1 MQRARW
7 ERQCCSVSLDGMRA
21 AYVVMCGL
29 LCAGLAGCGAHDPGT
44 RAASPRALGAAD
56 DRLSAAEWD
65 RLRAGERIEH
75 PKRFSDGDAKYVG
88 GVSYQLV
95 AADPDEILHALL
107 DPTQLQQM
115 LPHTRHIAAV
125 GHGYPARGL
134 TLEQGNDLV
143 TASYSV
149 TLSHDFDRREVRFWL
164 DHSRPS
170 DIDDVRGFFRVEPS
184 DDGRSLITVA
194 AALDLGPGLAR
205 LLFENALERM
215 ILATPTQMKGVL
227 EANSNGKTRV
237 AQLR

>member
-1 MQRARW
+1 
-7 ERQCCSVSLDGMRA
+7 MRA
-21 AYVVMCGL
+21 AHAVICGL
-29 LCAGLAGCGAHDPGT
+29 LCGALAGCGAHDSAA
-44 RAASPRALGAAD
+44 RAAPSHALSAAD

-75 PKRFSDGDAKYVG
+75 PKRFSDAGAKYVG

-95 AADPDEILHALL
+95 SADPDEVLHALL
-107 DPTQLQQM
+107 DPEQLQQM
-115 LPHTRHIAAV
+115 LPHTRQVAAI
-125 GHGYPARGL
+125 GLGYPARGL

-143 TASYSV
+143 TATYSV
-149 TLSHDFDRREVRFWL
+149 SLSHDLERREVRFWL

-205 LLFENALERM
+205 LLFENALERL

-227 EANSNGKTRV
+227 EANSNAKTRV
-237 AQLR
+237 ARLE

>member
-1 MQRARW
+1 M
-7 ERQCCSVSLDGMRA
+7 
-21 AYVVMCGL
+21 
-29 LCAGLAGCGAHDPGT
+29 GCGAHDSGT
-44 RAASPRALGAAD
+44 RTASPHAFTAAD

-75 PKRFSDGDAKYVG
+75 PQRFSAAGAKYVG

-95 AADPDEILHALL
+95 AADPDEVLHALL
-107 DPTQLQQM
+107 DPAQLQQM
-115 LPHTRHIAAV
+115 LPHTRHVTAV
-125 GHGYPARGL
+125 GRGYPAQSL

-149 TLSHDFDRREVRFWL
+149 SLSHDLDRREVRFWL

-205 LLFENALERM
+205 LLFENALERL
-215 ILATPTQMKGVL
+215 ILATPTQMKGVI
-227 EANSNGKTRV
+227 EANTNGKTRV

>member
-1 MQRARW
+1 
-7 ERQCCSVSLDGMRA
+7 
-21 AYVVMCGL
+21 
-29 LCAGLAGCGAHDPGT
+29 
-44 RAASPRALGAAD
+44 AD

-75 PKRFSDGDAKYVG
+75 PKRFSAGDAKYVG

-95 AADPDEILHALL
+95 AADPDQVLHALL
-107 DPTQLQQM
+107 DPEQLRQM
-115 LPHTRHIAAV
+115 LPHTQHIAVV
-125 GHGYPARGL
+125 GRGYPARGL

-143 TASYSV
+143 SASYSV
-149 TLSHDFDRREVRFWL
+149 SLSHDLERREVRFWL

-205 LLFENALERM
+205 LLFENALERL

-227 EANSNGKTRV
+227 EATTNGKTRV

>member
-1 MQRARW
+1 MQPGLV
-7 ERQCCSVSLDGMRA
+7 QPGLMRA
-21 AYVVMCGL
+21 AHAVIGGL
-29 LCAGLAGCGAHDPGT
+29 LWWGAVGCGAHDPAT
-44 RAASPRALGAAD
+44 PVASPQVIPAAD

-75 PKRFSDGDAKYVG
+75 PKRFSEAGAKYVG

-95 AADPDEILHALL
+95 AAEPDEVLRALL
-107 DPTQLQQM
+107 DPSQLKQM
-115 LPHTRHIAAV
+115 LPHTRQVAAV

-143 TASYSV
+143 TATYSV
-149 TLSHDFDRREVRFWL
+149 SLRHDFDRREVHFWL

-170 DIDDVRGFFRVEPS
+170 DIDDVRGFFRVERAEN
-184 DDGRSLITVA
+184 GRSLITVA

-215 ILATPTQMKGVL
+215 ILATPTLMKDVL
-227 EANSNGKTRV
+227 EAGTQGKPRV
-237 AQLR
+237 AQLE

>member
-1 MQRARW
+1 
-7 ERQCCSVSLDGMRA
+7 MRA
-21 AYVVMCGL
+21 AHAIICGL
-29 LCAGLAGCGAHDPGT
+29 LCGALVGCGAHDSGA
-44 RAASPRALGAAD
+44 RAASPHALSAAN

-75 PKRFSDGDAKYVG
+75 PKRFSDAGAKYVG

-95 AADPDEILHALL
+95 AADPDEVLHALL
-107 DPTQLQQM
+107 DPQQLQQM
-115 LPHTRHIAAV
+115 LPHTQHIAVV
-125 GHGYPARGL
+125 GRGYPARGL

-149 TLSHDFDRREVRFWL
+149 SLSHDFDRREVRFWL

-227 EANSNGKTRV
+227 EASTNGKTRV